1 MNLEFTIQNSGQ
13 WAKRNTWFSSTEAR
27 AEGALPLILTERALE
42 DIMANTVNQILTVD
56 LSMRVVVGSG
66 VTPKS
71 HGEKPNDAMAE
82 TVKSE
87 VRFGRC
93 WPPSGDLGA
102 DTASGRCGKKRGKE
116 NRIQYTCWKHRL
128 VWGTRLWM
136 TAFPF
141 GVPECMLFVL

>member
-13 WAKRNTWFSSTEAR
+13 WAKRNTWFSSTEAQG
-27 AEGALPLILTERALE
+27 EGALPLILTERALE

-56 LSMRVVVGSG
+56 LSMRIAVAGR

-71 HGEKPNDAMAE
+71 NREKPNDAMAE

-93 WPPSGDLGA
+93 WSHSGDLGI
-102 DTASGRCGKKRGKE
+102 DTASDRCGKKRGKE
-116 NRIQYTCWKHRL
+116 NRTQYTYWKHRL
-128 VWGTRLWM
+128 VRGTRLWM
-136 TAFPF
+136 TAFPL
-141 GVPECMLFVL
+141 GVPESMLFVL